1 MVDEKWKKIIQFG
14 KKVRTNMPFYQIVPS
29 PSTALKKVHPMNM
42 KEEQIKTHTVVIE
55 AGETIVVPLDTG
67 DDDTNN

>member
-1 MVDEKWKKIIQFG
+1 
-14 KKVRTNMPFYQIVPS
+14 
-29 PSTALKKVHPMNM
+29 M
-42 KEEQIKTHTVVIE
+42 KEEQIETHTVVIE